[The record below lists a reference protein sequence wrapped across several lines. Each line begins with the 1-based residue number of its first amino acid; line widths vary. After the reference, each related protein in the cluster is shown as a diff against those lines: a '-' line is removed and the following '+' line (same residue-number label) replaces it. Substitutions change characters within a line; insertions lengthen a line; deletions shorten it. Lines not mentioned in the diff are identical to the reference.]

1 MMISWMPPA
10 FIFMIGALLA
20 AVLRGRARQAMLII
34 IPIAGFINLLNMPE
48 GSAFVLSFLD
58 NEIVLGRVDR
68 LSMVFGYIFVIMAFA
83 GAVFALKLKDTAQHV
98 AAFLYAGSAL
108 GVVFAGDFLSLFV
121 FWEVMALSSLYLVWA
136 RKTEASRSAGLRY
149 ALVHFA
155 GGLLLFAG
163 IVIHIANGGSLEFGY
178 LGFNSLAT
186 WLILLGFAVNA
197 AIPPLSAWLSDAYPE
212 ATITGTVFLS
222 AYTTKTAVY
231 VLARAFPGEP
241 VLIWAGAFMA
251 CYGMLYA
258 ILENDMRRMIAYSII
273 NQTGFMVVGIGIG
286 TALAINGAV
295 SHAFASILYTALLLM
310 GAGSII
316 MMTGKS
322 KCTELGG
329 LYRSMPLTMWFCFA
343 GAASISAF
351 PLTSGFI
358 SKSMVISAS
367 GHENLTVVY
376 FILLLASAGVA
387 LHVGL
392 KFPWFVFFS
401 KDSGL
406 RPKEPPW
413 NMLIAMGTL
422 ALLSIFIG
430 VFPKTLYAILPYPVD
445 YVPYTADHVVSQ
457 LQILL
462 FSALAFFI
470 LLRFLQSTNTI
481 SLDTDWFYRKGARL
495 LMRFIE
501 GPMKRFSEAS
511 QRLFSEDIPA
521 GLKWFSLNP
530 VGALMMAKDSISM
543 HFADPTRQKKIQQR
557 LEKEKKAYPGDIIR
571 HWPIGQTILWVMLFC
586 CHTSSSTTSNAS

>member
-1 MMISWMPPA
+1 MISWMPPA

-273 NQTGFMVVGIGIG
+273 NQTGFMVTGIGIG

-413 NMLIAMGTL
+413 NMLLAMGTL

-430 VFPKTLYAILPYPVD
+430 VYPKALYAILPYPVD

-470 LLRFLQSTNTI
+470 LLRFLRSSDTI

-501 GPMKRFSEAS
+501 GPMKRFGEAS
-511 QRLFSEDIPA
+511 QRIFSEDIPRK
-521 GLKWFSLNP
+521 LKWFSLNP
-530 VGALMMAKDSISM
+530 VGALMMAKDSIYM
-543 HFADPTRQKKIQQR
+543 HFGDPTQQKEIQQR

-571 HWPIGQTILWVMLFC
+571 HWPIGQTILWVMLFLL
-586 CHTSSSTTSNAS
+586 SYLIIYYI